1 MYEISETGKLRD
13 KKQRLER
20 GGDGRRLLLLGT
32 MKIFWCYTVVV
43 AQSCERA
50 KTHQAAHFKIMH
62 FIECEFF
69 KKKKANKKNQ
79 HSNKQTSPISQLWA
93 VGLPVKLTGREL
105 FSRVSLLSKG
115 PWSGWEWGQISLP
128 LDSLW
133 REGCSHVPSLWS
145 SS

>member
-69 KKKKANKKNQ
+69 KKKKQTKKTNIAT
-79 HSNKQTSPISQLWA
+79 NKQAQLA
-93 VGLPVKLTGREL
+93 R
-105 FSRVSLLSKG
+105 
-115 PWSGWEWGQISLP
+115 SGQLVF
-128 LDSLW
+128 L
-133 REGCSHVPSLWS
+133 
-145 SS
+145 